1 MQHFAAQRHHRGDVP
16 GRSPWQNRSPRPG
29 ARPIRCELLASS
41 GPPRRGPWRAT
52 PGWPGAWS
60 SHHRPITG
68 SWGTTALFDGSSPG
82 ATAARPSRRGR
93 GDIAVNAC
101 TCRRGPRG
109 RWFCRTA
116 GTLQAGTGP
125 ASGRA
130 GPSDGESES
139 CEAQAASTT
148 PCATG
153 KCLLGT
159 DRSPGE
165 LASALGSSATRSGPR
180 RAMRKDEA
188 MARSARRSC
197 EDARPD
203 LAVLGRH
210 TSHIPG
216 PHGAD
221 RRCDLRW
228 HRAGPE
234 AVRW

>member
-1 MQHFAAQRHHRGDVP
+1 MAKPLTTPR
-16 GRSPWQNRSPRPG
+16 RSPDPSRALGQLRAAAPG
-29 ARPIRCELLASS
+29 ALACD
-41 GPPRRGPWRAT
+41 PRLARGVVQPS
-52 PGWPGAWS
+52 PSDHGQLGHHGAV
-60 SHHRPITG
+60 RRK
-68 SWGTTALFDGSSPG
+68 LPG